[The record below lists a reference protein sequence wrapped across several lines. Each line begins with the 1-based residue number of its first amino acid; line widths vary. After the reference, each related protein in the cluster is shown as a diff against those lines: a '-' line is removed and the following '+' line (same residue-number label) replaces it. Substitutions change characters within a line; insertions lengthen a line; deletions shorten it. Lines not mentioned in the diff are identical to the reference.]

1 MSALQ
6 LFSPPLSPPYPF
18 ALANDDPALALDG
31 DDWAWRFLRLNPEYQ
46 NDFSL
51 QKCLPPLLHN
61 KGEWPLSRLQKDLSP
76 ANWDALCQLSAAYFC
91 TEGFV
96 LGRPFDWDEAP
107 IGTLQQV
114 LNTEADDARKLEQIF
129 VRDFVLDCGRTW
141 GLTDWLDPS
150 LPSLPPL
157 TETNR
162 VSWFYSLYEPIYEL
176 AVFDVSRTDRSEAQ
190 PHIQATGVQAINSNN
205 WTEYRRISVVEQGE
219 IVQRLATI
227 KGEAPSLR
235 EPFRS
240 GHEVGTLICL
250 DNNVRTQLRAVKQLL
265 DSVAKARK
273 LPRNYGNSSDFEPL
287 VLDAQHPHA
296 RPFSELQTA
305 LRDLLAPS
313 GVVRRR
319 QWRIVVWDL
328 QHDLGKQL
336 RQAQLVLE
344 AKQVE
349 LRDQDRLTIP
359 SRIRTGAKYD
369 AKEIF
374 WLKAALCCME
384 ASALLHE
391 RYPDTTFGYPRLTD
405 AFFNPKSPWF
415 SQVRGGPSMPA
426 THYEPETSGKFT
438 TACRDSLENGRD
450 LSRLNY
456 SILVGQKAADILP
469 ANAVEAPSRVTEQ
482 SAMAW
487 MVRQSAPA
495 KKSKS
500 KKP

>member
-1 MSALQ
+1 MSALS
-6 LFSPPLSPPYPF
+6 LFSPPLPPPHPF
-18 ALANDDPALALDG
+18 ALAKDDPALALDG

-51 QKCLPPLLHN
+51 QESLPPLLHN
-61 KGEWPLSRLQKDLSP
+61 KGEWSLSRLRKELSP

-96 LGRPFDWDEAP
+96 LGRPFNWDETP

-114 LNTEADDARKLEQIF
+114 LNAEADDAGRLEQIF
-129 VRDFVLDCGRTW
+129 VRDFVLDCGRIW
-141 GLTDWLDPS
+141 GLTDWLDPT
-150 LPSLPPL
+150 LPCLPPL
-157 TETNR
+157 TESNR

-176 AVFDVSRTDRSEAQ
+176 AMFDVARIDRSEAQ

-219 IVQRLATI
+219 ILQRVAAI

-265 DSVAKARK
+265 DSIAKARK
-273 LPRNYGNSSDFEPL
+273 LPRNSGNPSDFEPL

-305 LRDLLAPS
+305 LRDLLAPRS
-313 GVVRRR
+313 VVRRR

-336 RQAQLVLE
+336 RQAQMSLE

-349 LRDQDRLTIP
+349 LKERGRLTIP
-359 SRIRTGAKYD
+359 SRIRAGAKYD

-384 ASALLHE
+384 ASALLRE
-391 RYPDTTFGYPRLTD
+391 RYPEITFGYPRLTD

-415 SQVRGGPSMPA
+415 SQVRGGSPVDP
-426 THYEPETSGKFT
+426 THYEPETNGKFT
-438 TACRDSLENGRD
+438 TACRDGLENGRD

-456 SILVGQKAADILP
+456 SILVGQKAADLLP
-469 ANAVEAPSRVTEQ
+469 TNAIEAPRTVTEQ

-487 MVRQSAPA
+487 MVRQSTPA
-495 KKSKS
+495 KKSKR
-500 KKP
+500 KMP